1 MYTVAFIFKR
11 KPGLPLDEFLAYYR
25 DSHGPL
31 MISLIKD
38 KGLISYE
45 HLPVDTTVTDG
56 RYVADDGPAFDAIS
70 VYSFGSKEEAEACWA
85 IPEVIA
91 DSAAFIDFDTMVT
104 LPANRRT
111 VFPV

>member
-11 KPGLPLDEFLAYYR
+11 KPGLSAEEFLAYYR
-25 DSHGPL
+25 DRHGPL
-31 MISLIKD
+31 MIDLIKD

-45 HLPVDTTVTDG
+45 HFPVDTSVTDG
-56 RYVADDGPAFDAIS
+56 RYVAEGGPGFDAIS
-70 VYSFGSKEEAEACWA
+70 IYSFGSKEEAEACWA
-85 IPEVIA
+85 IPEVIE